1 MDRATLK
8 AAIVALLD
16 TLASEHPQGHQRSKG
31 RRYLLR
37 SEFGAEVALMFEQ
50 NEGSPPN
57 LWVEDRFGAPIEGCT
72 ATPPK
77 HYPAADLFRLPEE
90 YGRHSALQSMPELE
104 AADLLRFTPHDLE
117 EVGRLLDGL
126 LGAKP

>member
-8 AAIVALLD
+8 RAIVALLD

-31 RRYLLR
+31 RRYVLR
-37 SEFGAEVALMFEQ
+37 SEFGADVALMFEQ

-57 LWVEDRFGAPIEGCT
+57 LWVEERLGAPLKGCT
-72 ATPPK
+72 ATAPK
-77 HYPAADLFRLPEE
+77 RSSAAALFRSPGK

-104 AADLLRFTPHDLE
+104 AADLLCFAPRDLE